1 MPFDSTNINNRV
13 ETNNRRR
20 ITQRDLIPKAVKYRN
35 SEIYNLGEE
44 TVIIKDRYDNEVIM
58 IEQSDTAGKV
68 YFGDDAWINYID
80 GSASFE
86 STTITTANV
95 TTLNAASIT
104 GLYTATEIWLAPII
118 PQWTDSWTT
127 NSAYTDVGGSIFDV
141 NFDDLTTGWNV
152 YFDVVGK
159 TDAGTGYWQLYN
171 ADDSAAIA
179 GSEISSSS
187 TSAVNIR
194 SGAIT
199 LPTGTKTLKVQHKI
213 VGGNGTTEYVNSMM
227 GKLVVRLSA

>member
-1 MPFDSTNINNRV
+1 MPFDSTQNNRI
-13 ETNNRRR
+13 ETVNRKR
-20 ITQRDLIPKAVKYRN
+20 ITQRDLIPKAVRYRN

-44 TVIIKDRYDNEVIM
+44 TVIITDRYNNEVIK

-68 YFGDDAWINYID
+68 NFGDDAWINYID

-86 STTITTANV
+86 TAAITTANV
-95 TTLNAASIT
+95 TTLNAATIT

-127 NSAYTDVGGSIFDV
+127 NNTYTDVTGSIFDV

-152 YFDVVGK
+152 YFDLIGK

-171 ADDSAAIA
+171 ADDSAVIT
-179 GSEISSSS
+179 GSELSSAS
-187 TSAVNIR
+187 TSPVNLR
-194 SGAIT
+194 SGALTI
-199 LPTGTKTLKVQHKI
+199 PSGTKTLKVQHKI
-213 VGGNGTTEYVNSMM
+213 VGGDGSTQYVNSIMA
-227 GKLVVRLSA
+227 KLVVRLSA